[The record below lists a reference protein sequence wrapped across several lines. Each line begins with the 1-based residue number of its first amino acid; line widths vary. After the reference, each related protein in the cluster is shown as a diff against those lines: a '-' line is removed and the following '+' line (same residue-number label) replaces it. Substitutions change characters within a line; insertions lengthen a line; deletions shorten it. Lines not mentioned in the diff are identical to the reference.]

1 MRELEAERARD
12 LPIASHQIHATTIQ
26 FLRRNFLYVT
36 FVAAQV
42 SFFANPSTSRAAVT
56 CYIHIYRAEVGIRQC

>member
-12 LPIASHQIHATTIQ
+12 QPIASHQIRATTIQ
-26 FLRRNFLYVT
+26 FLRTEFSVCI

-42 SFFANPSTSRAAVT
+42 SFVANPSAVELLSLL
-56 CYIHIYRAEVGIRQC
+56 YIHIVRK